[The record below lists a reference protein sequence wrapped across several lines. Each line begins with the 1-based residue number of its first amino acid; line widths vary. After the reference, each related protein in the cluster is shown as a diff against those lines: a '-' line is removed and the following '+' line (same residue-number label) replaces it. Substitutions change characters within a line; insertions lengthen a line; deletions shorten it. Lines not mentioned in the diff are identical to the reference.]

1 MNVKY
6 PNYRRTTSHKDESR
20 KMAKVA
26 ENICLKLSI
35 AILADVFGF
44 GDKRIHQ
51 FMESYT
57 ELAKS
62 LGVGTDTLEDI
73 EKEIKRR
80 FNI

>member
-6 PNYRRTTSHKDESR
+6 PNYRRTTSHKDESI
-20 KMAKVA
+20 KMAKIA

-35 AILADVFGF
+35 AILVDVFGF
-44 GDKRIHQ
+44 GDKRIHK
-51 FMESYT
+51 FMDSYT

-73 EKEIKRR
+73 EKEIKKR
-80 FNI
+80 FDI